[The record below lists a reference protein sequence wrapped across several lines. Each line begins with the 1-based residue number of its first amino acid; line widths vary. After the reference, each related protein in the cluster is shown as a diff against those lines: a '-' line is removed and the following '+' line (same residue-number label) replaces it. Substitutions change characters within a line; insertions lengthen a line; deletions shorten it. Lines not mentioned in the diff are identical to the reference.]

1 MQYFFKKFLLIYY
14 CKKRDVKKT
23 TLRAIL
29 KTIFNFI
36 TYRQEFFLEV
46 NFFSKILYFM
56 SLHNINSSSGFQED
70 FQDPIAVVLLEK
82 FGDIGCWSL
91 PALAGSI
98 AYLKGYS
105 NIPVGITLLGLFQKC
120 IVDALKAFAPRERP
134 RPFLY
139 GKVSKQDHESFP
151 SSHAAGAFLSVGL
164 SYRLHGFNTSTVA
177 LVALSSLVGLSRVL
191 SKKHWPSDVLAGAAL
206 GFSAGALCGR
216 VFA

>member
-23 TLRAIL
+23 MLRAIL

-46 NFFSKILYFM
+46 KFFSKIFYFM

-70 FQDPIAVVLLEK
+70 FQDSIALVLLEK

-139 GKVSKQDHESFP
+139 GKVSKQDP
-151 SSHAAGAFLSVGL
+151 
-164 SYRLHGFNTSTVA
+164 
-177 LVALSSLVGLSRVL
+177 
-191 SKKHWPSDVLAGAAL
+191 
-206 GFSAGALCGR
+206 R
-216 VFA
+216 VFSLFSCCWSLFIGGSELWTSWIPRINSCTGSSFFTCCTQ